1 MKIVQYVMIFI
12 LLTTVGMLYD
22 RYKRKFMPDEELDK
36 YDLVRKYLLNESE
49 DNAGRP
55 LLWIHTKHEIN
66 SRKWPSFYSRNT
78 RGLNQPYKDLC
89 VESVVKYCGNS
100 FNICL
105 IDDDSFERLLPRWP
119 IIVSDLSD
127 PIKSHI
133 RELCLCKLL
142 HEYGGFLIPNSTI
155 VLKDLK
161 DIYRGNMAR
170 NDFFLVEFVNRGSSG
185 TYSRFFPSSKFMGCK
200 KNSKTMK
207 ELISNLEISV
217 SQDATDQ
224 PEFEGSTDRY
234 IYKLVKEGK
243 SGLVCGK
250 ALGTKDKNNN
260 VVLVDNLLEDG
271 PLNLCM
277 CSLYCICLPGDEILN
292 RSKFSWFARLNHRQ
306 VLEGNTQAS
315 KYLMLSHGK

>member
-161 DIYRGNMAR
+161 DIYRGKMAR
-170 NDFFLVEFVNRGSSG
+170 NDFFVGEFVNRGSSG
-185 TYSRFFPSSKFMGCK
+185 TYSRFFQSSKFMGCK
-200 KNSKTMK
+200 KNSKTMI
-207 ELISNLEISV
+207 ELIINLEISL